1 MGDLL
6 KNMRSSQVFSVRASG
21 SSPRAEAIRRRITVG
36 ATGMRSAGSVGRRM
50 GALLVARRPGPPLDP
65 PRAPRI
71 IAATVAESPQQ
82 QQNSARTAPPRRT
95 IPQTFAD
102 LRAAGQI
109 GLLPFLPAGY
119 PDLATT
125 EAALLALE
133 RGGASVIEVGIPFS
147 DPIADGPVIQE
158 AFTVALAKR
167 LKVEQVLETIAAVRG
182 RLSVP
187 LVAMVSYSIVFRY
200 GVPRFVAAAKGAGF
214 DGLILPDLPPPEA
227 QRVCDTVRT
236 GGLETTLL
244 VAPTTTPQRRR
255 EIARLSSGFVYY
267 LSVSGITGERD
278 RLPADLAANVRQLR
292 DLTDRPICVGFGISQ
307 AAHVAQLR
315 GQADGA
321 IVGSA
326 YVKRM
331 KPLLNDGPQ
340 ALAEVAQTYTRQLLA
355 GVRA

>member
-1 MGDLL
+1 M
-6 KNMRSSQVFSVRASG
+6 
-21 SSPRAEAIRRRITVG
+21 AE
-36 ATGMRSAGSVGRRM
+36 
-50 GALLVARRPGPPLDP
+50 P
-65 PRAPRI
+65 
-71 IAATVAESPQQ
+71 PQQ
-82 QQNSARTAPPRRT
+82 QQVQPPQTKPRRT
-95 IPQTFAD
+95 IRETFEG
-102 LRAAGQI
+102 LRARNQI
-109 GLLPFLPAGY
+109 GLMPFLPTGY

-125 EAALLALE
+125 EAGLLAME

-182 RLSVP
+182 RLSLP

-200 GVPRFVAAAKGAGF
+200 GVPRFVAAAKQAGF

-227 QRVCDTVRT
+227 ERVCDAVRA

-244 VAPTTTPQRRR
+244 VAPTTTPERRR
-255 EIARLSSGFVYY
+255 EIARLSSGFIYY

-278 RLPADLAANVRQLR
+278 KLPADLAENVRQLR
-292 DLTDRPICVGFGISQ
+292 GLTDRPVCVGFGISQ
-307 AAHVAQLR
+307 PAHVAQLR

-331 KPLLNDGPQ
+331 KPRLSDGPE
-340 ALAEVAQTYTRQLLA
+340 ALAAVVEGYTRELISGIQ
-355 GVRA
+355 G